1 MVALKI
7 EKHGDDLVPVLTD
20 DAKALLRA
28 DPTRVLHFEGSVE
41 DGFTL
46 SDAAP
51 GLEERRERGRAFL
64 ARYRTTF
71 EALAK

>member
-7 EKHGDDLVPVLTD
+7 VRRGDELVAVLTD
-20 DAKALLRA
+20 EAKAVLSA
-28 DPTRVLHFEGSVE
+28 DPTRMLHFEGSMN
-41 DGFTL
+41 DGFSLTE
-46 SDAAP
+46 SQP

-64 ARYRTTF
+64 ERYRPTF

>member
-1 MVALKI
+1 MVALKV
-7 EKHGDDLVPVLTD
+7 EWQGDDPVLVLTD
-20 DAKALLRA
+20 EAKALLRA
-28 DPTRVLHFEGSVE
+28 DRARVLHFEGSAD
-41 DGFTL
+41 DGFLL

-64 ARYRTTF
+64 ERYKKTF